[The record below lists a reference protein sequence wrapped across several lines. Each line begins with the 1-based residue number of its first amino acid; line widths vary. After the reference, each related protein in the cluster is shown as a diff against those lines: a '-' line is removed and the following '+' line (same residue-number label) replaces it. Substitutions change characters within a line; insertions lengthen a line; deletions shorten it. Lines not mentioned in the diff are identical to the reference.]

1 MSGRQKNMRQSPG
14 ESITPDH
21 GGAGTQ
27 ELETRCIRGQEAIER
42 SEGSYLALA
51 RNLPGIVY
59 RLFPGE
65 KSRMVFLND
74 AVREMTGFAPEE
86 LLHGKVC
93 SIDPLIIPEDRSQIT
108 ETVKQ
113 AIINKQPFEIEYR
126 LTHRDGTIRY
136 FLERGNPVSSEQG
149 DISYIDGVIFDISS
163 RKQVE
168 EVLRQSRKELEL
180 QVEERI
186 RELGALNVEL
196 KKSQDLL
203 KKMFDSLNDAVLLVN
218 PNTRRIIAANPAT
231 ERVLGHREQELIG
244 RSTKMLHVNKA
255 MFEKFGIDSRA
266 ALDAKGVYQCEFQMR
281 RKDGNIVYTE
291 HTVSELLDDS
301 GKRTGVVSFIRDI
314 SERKEVEKEL
324 LAYQDR
330 LRSLSSELSLTE
342 ERERRKFAEDL
353 HDSVAQLLVLAKFHL
368 EEMQAKSPST
378 SWETELEEVCQY
390 LDEALKRTRLMMY
403 ELSPPNLYALGLK
416 AGLRGLAERMGR
428 THNLQVDFS
437 ADEIREGTLK
447 EDTSVLLYRSV
458 QELLMNLVKHA
469 EVSRAKLSL
478 FKKDD
483 AIHVE
488 VKDEGIGCDLPNL
501 TKYSEVEK
509 GGGFG
514 LLSIKERLRHLGGRF
529 DISSQPGKG
538 TLVTL
543 TVPLP
548 KETVVTIAEHV
559 APITVLIADDHQMM
573 REGLRSLLERQNF
586 EIVGEARDGEEAM
599 RIARETTPDVVIMD
613 IEMPVMDGVEA
624 TRQINAELPEIKII
638 GLSMNHDKFRISQA
652 LESGASGFV
661 LKGSAFQVLKRAIHA
676 VVNDKSIFLSADIK
690 DFFPDSDEK
699 PSSNEC

>member
-1 MSGRQKNMRQSPG
+1 MSGKQKNMRQSQG
-14 ESITPDH
+14 ESINPNH

-27 ELETRCIRGQEAIER
+27 ESETRCIRREEAIGR
-42 SEGSYLALA
+42 SENSYLELA
-51 RNLPGIVY
+51 QNLPGIVY
-59 RLFPGE
+59 RLFPRDGC
-65 KSRMVFLND
+65 RMVFLND
-74 AVREMTGFAPEE
+74 AVREMTGLAPEE
-86 LLHGKVC
+86 LYHGEVC
-93 SIDPLIIPEDRSQIT
+93 SIDPLIIPEDRPQIT

-136 FLERGNPVSSEQG
+136 FLERGNPVLSEQG
-149 DISYIDGVIFDISS
+149 DISHIDGVIFDISS

-168 EVLRQSRKELEL
+168 ELLQQSRKELEL
-180 QVEERI
+180 QVEERT

-203 KKMFDSLNDAVLLVN
+203 KKMFDSLNDAVLLVD

-231 ERVLGHREQELIG
+231 ERVLGYSEQEVID
-244 RSTKMLHVNKA
+244 RSTKMLHVNKS
-255 MFEKFGIDSRA
+255 MFEKFGLDLRA

-281 RKDGNIVYTE
+281 RKDGNIVHTE
-291 HTVSELLDDS
+291 HTVSEILDDS
-301 GKRTGVVSFIRDI
+301 GKRTGAVSFIRDI

-353 HDSVAQLLVLAKFHL
+353 HDSVAQLLVLAKFNL
-368 EEMQAKSPST
+368 EEMQAKSPSG
-378 SWETELEEVCQY
+378 SWKTKIEEVFQY

-403 ELSPPNLYALGLK
+403 ELSPPKLYALGLK
-416 AGLRGLAERMGR
+416 AGLGGLAERMGR

-437 ADEIREGTLK
+437 ADEVRAGTLN

-458 QELLMNLVKHA
+458 QELLMNIVKHA
-469 EVSRAKLSL
+469 GVSRAKLSL

-483 AIHVE
+483 AIRVE
-488 VKDEGIGCDLPNL
+488 VKDEGIGCDLPSI
-501 TKYSEVEK
+501 TKYSKVEK

-514 LLSIKERLRHLGGRF
+514 LLSIKERLRHMGGRF
-529 DISSQPGKG
+529 EISSRPGKG
-538 TLVTL
+538 TQVSL

-548 KETVVTIAEHV
+548 KETVETIAEHV
-559 APITVLIADDHQMM
+559 APITVLIADDHQMV

-586 EIVGEARDGEEAM
+586 KIVGEARDGEEAL

-624 TRQINAELPEIKII
+624 TRQITAELPEIKII
-638 GLSMNHDKFRISQA
+638 GLSMNHDKLRISQA
-652 LESGASGFV
+652 LESGVSGFV
-661 LKGSAFQVLKRAIHA
+661 LKGSAFQELRQAIHA
-676 VVNDKSIFLSADIK
+676 VVNDESIFLSANIK
-690 DFFPDSDEK
+690 AFFPDSDEQL
-699 PSSNEC
+699 SSN